1 MVRPKKFLG
10 QHFLTN
16 QHRAQ
21 QIADALGVN
30 YKNVLEIGPGTGVL
44 TQYLLQKPVDLK
56 VVEIDRESVAFLKTK
71 YPSLS
76 IIEGDFLK
84 LDLSA
89 IYTDNFSIVGNF
101 PYNISSQIFFKA
113 LDFRHQ
119 VKELVGMI
127 QKEVAERIVAPPG
140 SKTYGI
146 LSVLLQAFYKTEY
159 LFTVKPGEFFPPPKV
174 NSAVIKLTRNNV
186 EKLPCNEKL
195 FFRIVKQAF
204 QMRRKTLRN
213 ALKPL
218 NLPPDETLQSLLGL
232 RAEQLSVKDF
242 IQLTQI
248 HEREGNSEI

>member
-1 MVRPKKFLG
+1 MVRPKKYLG

-21 QIADALGVN
+21 QIADALGEN
-30 YKNVLEIGPGTGVL
+30 YKDVLEIGPGTGVL
-44 TQYLLQKPVDLK
+44 TQYLLQKPVNLK
-56 VVEIDRESVAFLKTK
+56 VVEIDRESVAFLNKK
-71 YPSLS
+71 YSSLS
-76 IIEGDFLK
+76 IIEADFLK
-84 LDLSA
+84 LDLSV
-89 IYTDNFSIVGNF
+89 IYNGDFSIVGNF

-174 NSAVIKLTRNNV
+174 NSAVIKLTRNKV
-186 EKLPCNEKL
+186 EKLGCDEKL

-218 NLPPDETLQSLLGL
+218 NLPPDEKLQPLLGL

-242 IQLTQI
+242 IQISQI
-248 HEREGNSEI
+248 HERGGNTEV